1 MTNCNAN
8 ATNSIAKLTNSTAKA
23 TNSIAK
29 PTNSIAN
36 GTNSIAIPTNS
47 IAIPTNSIANGMH
60 SIAKATNSI
69 AKTCKSVCSIRINE
83 WVSEHFYHCLTPIY
97 NHCAV
102 YAGTLKTI
110 SEEIEIQPPSNLF
123 AVVHISKYIIV
134 SVTYLVLI

>member
-8 ATNSIAKLTNSTAKA
+8 ATNSIAKP

-47 IAIPTNSIANGMH
+47 IANGTN

-69 AKTCKSVCSIRINE
+69 AKTCNLPTLESRRQYLSISFLHNIYHQRRGGSRVWKE
-83 WVSEHFYHCLTPIY
+83 GGHLSEKQ
-97 NHCAV
+97 
-102 YAGTLKTI
+102 LKTKKKKKVTAIIASYSYPLPTI
-110 SEEIEIQPPSNLF
+110 SRLLCKIKS
-123 AVVHISKYIIV
+123 
-134 SVTYLVLI
+134 YL